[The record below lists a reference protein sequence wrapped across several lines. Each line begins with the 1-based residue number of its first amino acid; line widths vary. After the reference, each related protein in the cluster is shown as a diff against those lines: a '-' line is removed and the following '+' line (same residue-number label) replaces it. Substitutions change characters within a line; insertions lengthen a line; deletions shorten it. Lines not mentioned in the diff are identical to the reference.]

1 VGDHPEFVSFFRRVF
16 IPDERFFQTILVN
29 SELRNRILNDDLRY
43 MRWTADGAGPEVLR
57 VDDFDG
63 LRDTDSLFARKF
75 DQGVDG
81 RVLELIEEQL
91 L

>member
-1 VGDHPEFVSFFRRVF
+1 
-16 IPDERFFQTILVN
+16 
-29 SELRNRILNDDLRY
+29 
-43 MRWTADGAGPEVLR
+43 MRWTVCGPGPEVLR
-57 VDDFDG
+57 FGDFDS

-75 DQGVDG
+75 DQRVDG